1 MSTGPESPVVIPSSN
16 RMASNAIVQAGSI
29 PLQSLIS
36 LLTFAVIT
44 RYLGPSGFGDY
55 TAVMVFLFI
64 PIVIAD
70 IGLSA
75 IVLRDVSAAP
85 ERMREIINASIPL
98 RVLISFL
105 AVVLTAALAF
115 VVPLTHR
122 AQIGVLVGSPGAV
135 FTLMNLT
142 LLPVLQAQLRMHR
155 SVVAV
160 LVGRSATFA
169 LTLAVLAGGYGFNA
183 IIAANVAGQ
192 AVTLIVNATTVHRT
206 LSLKPSVDFEYWR
219 GFLRA
224 SLVLGIGLAVSQVY
238 FRIDTVLL
246 AVLRPSRE
254 VGLYGA
260 AYKFVELSEV
270 FLAAAVL
277 TVVPALTSLAARS
290 DARFIPMARRGFEM
304 LAAITAPVTLVML
317 LAPQELL
324 RLTAGPKYEAA
335 AGALQILALYPIVAG
350 TNSLLWR
357 MLIAA
362 HLERI
367 LLFCAVSILTLNVV
381 LNLVLIPMWGYKAA
395 AATSVGSETVSLA
408 LSLWF
413 VRRRLQFTYPANTLR
428 LVVPAALAMA
438 AVVVVVPG
446 PRVVTVVLGLLV
458 YATIVVSFPGVVHDT
473 TRGLLTTALK
483 RTRTRYG

>member
-1 MSTGPESPVVIPSSN
+1 
-16 RMASNAIVQAGSI
+16 MASNAIVQAGSV

-55 TAVMVFLFI
+55 TTVIVFLFI

-75 IVLRDVSAAP
+75 IVLRDISAAP

-98 RVLISFL
+98 RVLISLL
-105 AVVLTAALAF
+105 AVVLTVALAF
-115 VVPLTHR
+115 VVPLDHR
-122 AQIGVLVGSPGAV
+122 ARIGVLVGAPGAV

-155 SVVAV
+155 SVIAV
-160 LVGRSATFA
+160 LAGRSATFG
-169 LTLAVLAGGYGFNA
+169 LMLAVLAGGYGFNT
-183 IIAANVAGQ
+183 IIAANVAGL

-206 LSLKPSVDFEYWR
+206 LSLKPSIDRDYWR
-219 GFLRA
+219 GFLRS

-246 AVLRPSRE
+246 AVLRPAHE

-260 AYKFVELSEV
+260 AYKFIELSEV
-270 FLAAAVL
+270 FLAAAIL
-277 TVVPALTSLAARS
+277 TIVPALTSLAARS
-290 DARFIPMARRGFEM
+290 DPRFMPMARRGFEM

-317 LAPQELL
+317 LAPRELL
-324 RLTAGPKYEAA
+324 RLTAGSKYEAA

-367 LLFCAVSILTLNVV
+367 LLVCAVSILALNIA
-381 LNLVLIPMWGYKAA
+381 LNLVLIPMWGYNAA
-395 AATSVGSETVSLA
+395 AATSVASEAVSLV

-413 VRRRLQFTYPANTLR
+413 VRRRLQFTYPFHTLR
-428 LVVPAALAMA
+428 VVLPAAAAMA
-438 AVVVVVPG
+438 AVVLVLPV
-446 PRVVTVVLGLLV
+446 PRVAAVVIGVAV
-458 YATIVVSFPGVVHDT
+458 YCIIVVSLPGVARDT
-473 TRGLLTTALK
+473 TCGLVTSALE
-483 RTRTRYG
+483 RTRMRTS